1 MSHPLKAAFH
11 ELSNVLNSEIL
22 LENERKRRGRPR
34 RKENSLAVKE
44 LQKVLQKLH
53 KILEEAEA
61 RFINYGLLIIIQIFQ
76 QAINSFKEVFNKYK
90 DVADI
95 TKKATNCLNC
105 TVKVIICM
113 GLLKSGDDNDWE
125 KTAIDLLTLI
135 ENFIQQGDG
144 DREMLGKL
152 CLKPLI
158 ETLTNSSLPTD
169 LRKTS
174 ADVINAFLTGCKEN
188 KKLLSQ
194 EQFFDASDLV
204 SSMVTASD
212 YELQLCHLE
221 ILFRLCPRVQEDRKT
236 FVNKAFM
243 IHKDMIQKFLAIT
256 VDDFFGDTRYFLN
269 SLNELNDGISKMP
282 KTLVAS
288 QIKYNQNELNYPEG
302 QDRFFVDFNKWTI
315 STTIKSTEADDSV
328 DNDMLEIKYSKI
340 LTWDLQIESKGYVLR
355 LYLSGHLKL
364 GSQYSVGTRSK
375 RIFSVSDNEII
386 VLIRFDNDVKDDL
399 KIMFADRRVEKK
411 MQPSKVPISP
421 VLQQKFDNVELNLS
435 KSSGTLITPKNGTQ
449 IDKQIIKLLK
459 DVNLDNKSLSFD
471 PVTETKVPQ
480 NCIAAYNTGP
490 SFSVGNPLEK
500 QIFKNSRITPT
511 TPSHS
516 YTKLQIFDAEC
527 HNIFQSRRRS
537 KSLNLKKQTDN
548 KRDNIKEDNK
558 LSNMVKKEF
567 TGQDTLQ
574 NQDDDFIMMELN
586 NEADHVINEQEFRFY
601 GISNLASADN
611 IKNPNHGKRKRKS
624 QDSIEDN
631 LKKPKFNNII
641 KKNREQIKINNNRS
655 SPIKSEDEFWNP
667 PKNDTTGP
675 TEDEVIERM
684 RAQFPME
691 CFRELMGKSVTSN
704 NEKKQEKLKGS
715 LDSDDEEINNGQYIL
730 HTRDS
735 SLTISSNNETTKQ
748 CSENAT
754 YDNKVND
761 VTPINSRYANEKF
774 DEEIKRLLQCVG
786 ETIFRQFRSQDAA
799 LFQETQ
805 KKIIQNETSLAQELK
820 TQFKRKNQLLDEF
833 KRNYTSI
840 AIEDRQMIK
849 KLKEG
854 RKELASLEQTL
865 LEMEKT
871 ESGISKI

>member
-44 LQKVLQKLH
+44 LQKRSRL
-53 KILEEAEA
+53 
-61 RFINYGLLIIIQIFQ
+61 NYFYNTNPEIFQ

-256 VDDFFGDTRYFLN
+256 VDDFFGVN
-269 SLNELNDGISKMP
+269 I
-282 KTLVAS
+282 
-288 QIKYNQNELNYPEG
+288 
-302 QDRFFVDFNKWTI
+302 RFSIN
-315 STTIKSTEADDSV
+315 EADDSV

-558 LSNMVKKEF
+558 LSNMVKKGMLENAYIRQW
-567 TGQDTLQ
+567 QDTLQ

-641 KKNREQIKINNNRS
+641 KKNREQIKVDVQIESTQFYQYLTITDIILFEKINNNRS

-704 NEKKQEKLKGS
+704 NEKKQVTFIEKLKGS